1 MGFKLKKT
9 NFTDKPYVIRK
20 SNIDGIGVIAHK
32 DFKKGELIDTAIE
45 REDLVLK
52 ADTRTNF
59 GKSLNHQKNCNANQ
73 KSENNMLNVYA
84 CENNML
90 NVYACKDINKGSEI
104 TIDYNKAPWYVR
116 AAVNTKNYKEK

>member
-9 NFTDKPYVIRK
+9 NFTDKPYSIKK
-20 SNIDGIGVIAHK
+20 SNIAGIGVIADK

-45 REDLVLK
+45 REDLVTK

-73 KSENNMLNVYA
+73 KSENG
-84 CENNML
+84 ML
-90 NVYACKDINKGSEI
+90 NVYACKDIKKGSEV
-104 TIDYNKAPWYVR
+104 TIDYNKAPWYVK
-116 AAVNTKNYKEK
+116 ASVNTKNYKEV